1 MLVTKNLP
9 PNASDARDTVL
20 IPGKIPYRRRWQPT
34 SVFLPGESMDRGAWR
49 ATVHGAAKS
58 QTWLGDCTR
67 ARTHASTHTHTHT
80 HTLTTIYKIDN
91 KDLLYSQGNS
101 TQHLVITYN
110 EKESLKEYK
119 YKTESKGEDIR
130 VYIYI
135 YTESL
140 CCILETQQSKLT
152 RPQFKNDMWYT
163 YKIIYKNALYTG
175 EI

>member
-1 MLVTKNLP
+1 MLVTKNVP

-20 IPGKIPYRRRWQPT
+20 IPGKIPYRRKWQST
-34 SVFLPGESMDRGAWR
+34 SVFLPGESMDRGAWQ

-58 QTWLGDCTR
+58 QTWLGDCT
-67 ARTHASTHTHTHT
+67 HTHTH
-80 HTLTTIYKIDN
+80 TTIYKIDN

-130 VYIYI
+130 VYTYI

-152 RPQFKNDMWYT
+152 RPQFKNDMWYM
-163 YKIIYKNALYTG
+163 YNLQECIVHMGNIPNIL
-175 EI
+175 